1 MSNKNMKKDI
11 VDEKELETDKFWAND
26 FSVLYNTDRLV
37 EFFPTS
43 DMTMVEKLNAITRL
57 GIYLGVVLS
66 IIMRNYLYLYITVI
80 IIALTFFIYKF
91 QETNKEMYLNSDK
104 DSFRNKNNALKLD
117 EKKCTEPTVNNPLM
131 NFNIIADRRDR
142 AKACDS
148 YDSQEVK
155 EKIENKFNYNLYRD
169 VGDLYGKNNSQR
181 QYYTMPA
188 TTMPNDQTAFAKW
201 CYNTGP
207 TCKERGLYCAPI
219 YSPVKDTS
227 NPYKN
232 VPQQF

>member
-43 DMTMVEKLNAITRL
+43 EMTMVEKLNAITRL

-104 DSFRNKNNALKLD
+104 DSFRNKNNSLKLD

-131 NFNIIADRRDR
+131 NFNIITDKRDK
-142 AKACDS
+142 AKACTS
-148 YDSQEVK
+148 YDSEKVK

-188 TTMPNDQTAFAKW
+188 TTIPNDQTAFAKW

-207 TCKERGLYCAPI
+207 TCKERTMYCAPN
-219 YSPVKDTS
+219 YMSNNPTKKDS
-227 NPYKN
+227 NL
-232 VPQQF
+232 Q

>member
-26 FSVLYNTDRLV
+26 FSVLYNTERLV

-43 DMTMVEKLNAITRL
+43 EMTMIEKLNAITRL

-66 IIMRNYLYLYITVI
+66 IILRNYLYLYITVI
-80 IIALTFFIYKF
+80 IVALTFFIYKF
-91 QETNKEMYLNSDK
+91 QETNMEMYLNSNK
-104 DSFRNKNNALKLD
+104 NSFRNKNNIIKLE
-117 EKKCTEPTVNNPLM
+117 EKDCVEPTVNNPLM
-131 NFNIIADRRDR
+131 NFNIITDKRDR
-142 AKACDS
+142 SKACPS
-148 YDSQEVK
+148 YNSEKVK

-227 NPYKN
+227 NPYGN